1 MPDLNKDHDRAL
13 SRHSIPG
20 ADKSVEGGILK
31 LNRVHTPLNQ
41 RKQIFEQFSEDY
53 LIASMTNRVI
63 EEHKRY

>member
-1 MPDLNKDHDRAL
+1 M
-13 SRHSIPG
+13 IPG

-53 LIASMTNRVI
+53 LIATMTNRVI